1 MYGGVCVFGDK
12 SFFRRV
18 NSYGGELVDNLS
30 EGAFLG
36 CLIFFLQ

>member
-1 MYGGVCVFGDK
+1 MYGGVCVFGDDAQDK

-30 EGAFLG
+30 EGAF
-36 CLIFFLQ
+36 